1 MTREQ
6 TVDLIHSITSL
17 FPNWKP
23 DNLTE
28 TVNAWNWALSDYDAP
43 RVKAAL
49 SIYLKTNN
57 TGFAPSVSQ
66 IIACIHKP
74 QDNSHLTEGE
84 AWTLVKKAIQ
94 NGIYGAEDSFDRL
107 PVLIQQA
114 VGSPN
119 MLRQWAQT
127 DTDEVNTVIM
137 SNFQR
142 TYRAIVDRQKF
153 NDKVSPALSDVVLG
167 LSDKLSGRIAERGL
181 NG

>member
-6 TVDLIHSITSL
+6 TVDLVHSITSL
-17 FPNWKP
+17 FPYWKP

-28 TVNAWNWALSDYDAP
+28 TVNAWNWALADYNAAQ
-43 RVKAAL
+43 VKAAL
-49 SIYLKTNN
+49 AVYLKTNN

-94 NGIYGAEDSFDRL
+94 DGIYGAEDSFDRL

-142 TYRAIVDRQKF
+142 TYRAIVERQKF
-153 NDKVSPALSDVVLG
+153 NDKVPPALADILTGIANKV
-167 LSDKLSGRIAERGL
+167 SGQIEDTK
-181 NG
+181 NN